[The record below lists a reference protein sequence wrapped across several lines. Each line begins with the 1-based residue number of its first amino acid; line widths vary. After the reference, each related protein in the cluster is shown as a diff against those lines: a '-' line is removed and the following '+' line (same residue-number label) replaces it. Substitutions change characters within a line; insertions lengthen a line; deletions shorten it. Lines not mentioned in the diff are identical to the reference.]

1 MLPRRNTTKGFA
13 GRTWRNLEAFNH
25 AYQKGVLKDVHPVTQ
40 LVNSLLGL
48 VVVPK
53 ERRPRYELWNRTL
66 DKLQGDAWPE
76 WEWKHI
82 GPCGVKGKPQS
93 LKHFVGHLRNATAH
107 GRFRFEGCEDSHDLQ
122 EVVFVVEDKPQGK
135 DKKNWRAS
143 IRCDKLLAFCLK
155 LSEAIDQQQSQEA

>member
-13 GRTWRNLEAFNH
+13 GRTRRNLEAFNH

-53 ERRPRYELWNRTL
+53 ERRPKYELWTTPWE
-66 DKLQGDAWPE
+66 KLQSDKWPE

-82 GPCGVKGKPQS
+82 GNCNREGS
-93 LKHFVGHLRNATAH
+93 CHELKHFIGHLRNAAAH
-107 GRFRFEGCEDSHDLQ
+107 GRFSFEGCEDSHDLQ
-122 EVVFVVEDKPQGK
+122 KVVFVVEDKSMGSTEI
-135 DKKNWRAS
+135 NWRAS

-155 LSEAIDQQQSQEA
+155 LSEAIDHQQSQEA